1 MIIIGA
7 REIAKKIKESK
18 IKKVL
23 IASNC
28 PEFLI
33 NKIKQAGKTE
43 IEKFDGDEKKLG
55 TKIGKSFPVAMVGY
69 TEDSSEKK

>member
-1 MIIIGA
+1 MIIGA
-7 REIAKKIKESK
+7 REIAKNIKESK

-23 IASNC
+23 VASNC

-33 NKIKQAGKTE
+33 KKIKQAVKTE

-55 TKIGKSFPVAMVGY
+55 TKIGKPFPVAMVGY
-69 TEDSSEKK
+69 TQNNSEKK